1 MKNAYAIFICWQTWI
16 RKMLH
21 LYLITNP
28 MGSRIPN
35 NNFWYWSWKF
45 CFYFMCPLI
54 RICMLNSDWNEHFF
68 WFNLFKSEPQ
78 YHNPGGLVDVQLYIF
93 DDNKRFLGRTKNGI
107 WEGELLPGR
116 YTLVP
121 HTTGARLKHRYYSM
135 IQYRSPKPQKLD
147 QYQLKT
153 TSIIKYQFALYTL
166 GWFVIND

>member
-1 MKNAYAIFICWQTWI
+1 
-16 RKMLH
+16 
-21 LYLITNP
+21 
-28 MGSRIPN
+28 
-35 NNFWYWSWKF
+35 
-45 CFYFMCPLI
+45 
-54 RICMLNSDWNEHFF
+54 MLNSGWNDQQSLHCTEHFF
-68 WFNLFKSEPQ
+68 DSIFFKSEPQ

-166 GWFVIND
+166 GWFVINLG